1 MERKGRGGHL
11 TQGPGIVYSA
21 VGVLVSVSQVLLVT
35 RVELETRLREQ
46 QIFHNHRKDH
56 NRRL

>member
-11 TQGPGIVYSA
+11 TQGTGIVYSA

-35 RVELETRLREQ
+35 RVELETKLCEDFT
-46 QIFHNHRKDH
+46 INKKIITDKH
-56 NRRL
+56 L

>member
-1 MERKGRGGHL
+1 MERKGRGVHL

-35 RVELETRLREQ
+35 RVELETKLCEDFT
-46 QIFHNHRKDH
+46 INKKIITDKH
-56 NRRL
+56 L